1 MTRTPRRLGGIA
13 ASIALLASA
22 AACST
27 RPPADEIYLYYMDGP
42 VDTKQFSACVEPNT
56 KGDWQANNQVFA
68 LPTSLRTWN
77 IRPTDGDTNKAIV
90 AGTKPDAKGQAGP
103 QVEVY
108 TTTEFYLNTN
118 CDGGKDSPVVR
129 FWEKTGRRYNL
140 SSSDGA
146 FNEKAWRSMLL
157 NTLVPVLEKT
167 LQGVTRDYT
176 ADELD
181 ADLNGT
187 WRKAEAA
194 MGAEFA
200 EQLKAKVGGDYF
212 CGPSY
217 DRAGKQCPPVRVSIT
232 DINYAD
238 SGLQTARAAVR
249 KAEEEA
255 KRALIEAQSQVAVAA
270 ELAKLGDDP
279 NYLRLKQ
286 LENELAIA
294 RERTRQAELCAKNP
308 NCTVIVGEAG
318 VTVTGK

>member
-1 MTRTPRRLGGIA
+1 LAVA
-13 ASIALLASA
+13 AATLAGTV
-22 AACST
+22 ACST
-27 RPPADEIYLYYMDGP
+27 RPPADEIWLYYMDGP
-42 VDTKQFSACVEPNT
+42 RDAKQFSACVEPNT
-56 KGDWQANNQVFA
+56 KGDWKANNQVFA

-77 IRPTDGDTNKAIV
+77 IRPDGGDTGKPVV

-118 CDGGKDSPVVR
+118 CSGGAGSPVVT
-129 FWEKTGRRYNL
+129 FWEKTGRRYKL
-140 SSSDGA
+140 STADA
-146 FNEKAWRSMLL
+146 VFDEKAWRAMLL

-167 LQGVTRDYT
+167 LQGVTRDFS
-176 ADELD
+176 ADQLD
-181 ADLNGT
+181 ADLDGT
-187 WRKAEAA
+187 WRKAETA

-217 DRAGKQCPPVRVSIT
+217 DRAAKTCPPVRVSIT
-232 DINYAD
+232 DINYQD
-238 SGLQTARAAVR
+238 KGLQDARAAVR
-249 KAEEEA
+249 KAEEDA
-255 KRALIEAQSQVAVAA
+255 KRALIEAQSQVAVAR

-279 NYLRLKQ
+279 NYLRLRQ

-308 NCTVIVGEAG
+308 NCTVIVGDASA
-318 VTVTGK
+318 VVSK